1 MCCQDECCYID
12 CDPKKTCCQ
21 NCRKCCRE
29 IKVKRYFLPLVF
41 GPTALIYE
49 GFQNYIYIPVF
60 MGLAAFFLF
69 WNFPWIVYYTASKPL
84 YYEDLFIDEKKLPN
98 YEVSPRL
105 KNKFQTILI
114 WVLIVSNSLLVAAL
128 GDYWLYRSSGISATF
143 EILGVTGGII
153 KIFQIINN
161 TISRIML
168 KILRKFIKKEN
179 KRLRHIEIKKMRQL
193 VKYNFKL
200 NIPSK
205 SNSDNENDKTSDEG
219 VEMTEMTAEIKP
231 QRDRLQTI

>member
-1 MCCQDECCYID
+1 MCCEDFCCYIE
-12 CDPKKTCCQ
+12 CDKNKTCCE
-21 NCRKCCRE
+21 NCKICCKQ

-41 GPTALIYE
+41 GPVALIYE
-49 GFQNYIYIPVF
+49 DFQNYVYIPVF
-60 MGLAAFFLF
+60 MGIAAFFLF

-105 KNKFQTILI
+105 KNKFQMILI

-128 GDYWLYRSSGISATF
+128 GDYWLYRATGIDATF
-143 EILGVTGGII
+143 EVLGVTGGII

-168 KILRKFIKKEN
+168 KILRKFIKKET
-179 KRLRHIEIKKMRQL
+179 KKMRQL
-193 VKYNFKL
+193 EINKLRKLVKHNFKL
-200 NIPSK
+200 NIKHQSLGESK
-205 SNSDNENDKTSDEG
+205 DTNNI
-219 VEMTEMTAEIKP
+219 EMVALESQFKP
-231 QRDRLQTI
+231 ARDRLQTI

>member
-1 MCCQDECCYID
+1 MCSQDFCCYIE
-12 CDPKKTCCQ
+12 CDSKKTCCQ
-21 NCRKCCRE
+21 NCRVCCRQ
-29 IKVKRYFLPLVF
+29 IKIKRYFLPLVF
-41 GPTALIYE
+41 GPSALIYE
-49 GFQNYIYIPVF
+49 GFQNYVYIPVF
-60 MGLAAFFLF
+60 MGIAAFFLF

-105 KNKFQTILI
+105 KIKFQTILI
-114 WVLIVSNSLLVAAL
+114 WILIVSNSLLVAAL

-153 KIFQIINN
+153 KVFQIINN
-161 TISRIML
+161 TISRVML

-179 KRLRHIEIKKMRQL
+179 KRIRKLEIEKMKQL

-200 NIPSK
+200 NISSK
-205 SNSDNENDKTSDEG
+205 QESHVREEKKLDEG
-219 VEMTEMTAEIKP
+219 IEMIEMTAEIKP

>member
-1 MCCQDECCYID
+1 MSCEDFCCTVECNK
-12 CDPKKTCCQ
+12 KKTCCE
-21 NCRKCCRE
+21 NCKICCYQ

-41 GPTALIYE
+41 GPAALIYE
-49 GFQNYIYIPVF
+49 DFQNYVYIPVF

-105 KNKFQTILI
+105 KNKFQMILI
-114 WVLIVSNSLLVAAL
+114 WVLIVSNSLLVDAL
-128 GDYWLYRSSGISATF
+128 GDYWLYRATGVDATF
-143 EILGVTGGII
+143 EVLGVTGGII

-168 KILRKFIKKEN
+168 KILRKFIKKET
-179 KRLRHIEIKKMRQL
+179 KKMRKLEIEKMKEL

-200 NIPSK
+200 NVNHKNIGESK
-205 SNSDNENDKTSDEG
+205 KTNQI
-219 VEMTEMTAEIKP
+219 EMIALESEFKP
-231 QRDRLQTI
+231 ARDRLQTI